1 MAEITPTAHLYDEH
15 GHTPMSC
22 DTQFRQFGRRT
33 RFEGEIVTVR
43 CHEDNALLKQVVRE
57 PGAGKVVVVDAGG
70 SDHCAMLGDKMA
82 EIAATNG
89 WEGLIIN
96 GAVRDAALLAHS
108 TSASRRLPPTHARV
122 SSTGAANRTSW
133 SPSAAQSSRR
143 GRAWSATKTASSSS
157 PNPSLPLHGSG
168 FVRDPSAS
176 AAVQRMCFL

>member
-1 MAEITPTAHLYDEH
+1 MAEITPTADLYDEH
-15 GHTPMSC
+15 GDTLTSC

-96 GAVRDAALLAHS
+96 GAVRDAALLAS
-108 TSASRRLPPTHARV
+108 LDIGIKAL
-122 SSTGAANRTSW
+122 
-133 SPSAAQSSRR
+133 
-143 GRAWSATKTASSSS
+143 AT
-157 PNPSLPLHGSG
+157 NPRKSLKHGSG
-168 FVRDPSAS
+168 QQNVVVAFGG
-176 AAVQRMCFL
+176 AVFTPGSRLVSDEDGIVVLP